1 MNVELIQGIT
11 LLVQRAAEQAGVG
24 FRTVSVD
31 ELEDIDSIR
40 GCFMI
45 VLDIVAADMTAKCV
59 QRTRYEATITYFAP
73 LENLEGLNPEDAPS
87 VAMVQLAEL
96 LNKAFAREFKVGAH
110 YFDIEDKD
118 FIMDKD
124 ALDLTFRFDYRTYV
138 EPPEEKALNYPN
150 EESFTPDQVA
160 VMEDIKIASTD

>member
-11 LLVQRAAEQAGVG
+11 LLVQRAAERAGVG

-45 VLDIVAADMTAKCV
+45 VLDIVEAEMTAKCV

-110 YFDIEDKD
+110 YFDIEDKN
-118 FIMDKD
+118 FVMDRD
-124 ALDLTFRFDYRTYV
+124 ALDFTFRFDYRTYV
-138 EPPEEKALNYPN
+138 EPPEEKALNYPD
-150 EESFTPDQVA
+150 EESFVPDPVG
-160 VMEDIKIASTD
+160 VMEDIKIAPAD